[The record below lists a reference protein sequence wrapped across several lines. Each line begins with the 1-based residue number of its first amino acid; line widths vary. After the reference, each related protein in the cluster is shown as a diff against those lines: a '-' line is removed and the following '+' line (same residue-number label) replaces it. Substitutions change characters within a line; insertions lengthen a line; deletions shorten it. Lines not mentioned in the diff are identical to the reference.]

1 MQCIQK
7 SAECRQKEKKA
18 QCEGSAAFFSHHLCY
33 SPTPTRIIFSTAF
46 VKFNMISLNLHQY
59 MLTEALDAIFDAILI
74 NTKK

>member
-1 MQCIQK
+1 MHTK

-18 QCEGSAAFFSHHLCY
+18 QCEDSAAFYKHLLCY
-33 SPTPTRIIFSTAF
+33 PPNPTRIIFPTAF

-74 NTKK
+74 NTQK